1 MIRLLLLGGVML
13 CSCIFP
19 SKYDLE
25 LVHTIADQ
33 SKLHSTDM
41 MLMNEELV
49 KLQLQMFLFQQGF
62 MHQTPFYGKA
72 TRVR

>member
-1 MIRLLLLGGVML
+1 MKKLFIVLVF
-13 CSCIFP
+13 CSSCIVP